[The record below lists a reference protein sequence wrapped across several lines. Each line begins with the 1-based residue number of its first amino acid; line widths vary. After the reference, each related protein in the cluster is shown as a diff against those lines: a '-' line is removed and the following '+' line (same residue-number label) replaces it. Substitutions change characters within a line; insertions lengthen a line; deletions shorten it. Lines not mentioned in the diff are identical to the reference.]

1 MSLHSDR
8 IDKSARTQVRTKEV
22 RVSSATPTV
31 VSQDDP
37 EPCCGQ
43 GGKCEWGVYYASV
56 LKGNSVDYEEISVPF
71 CENIQLCGI
80 LHEKHFTIENFLYK
94 SSVLG
99 YSNSVLATSSKK
111 IKHREL
117 P

>member
-1 MSLHSDR
+1 MSLHRDR
-8 IDKSARTQVRTKEV
+8 IDKSARTQLRTREV

-43 GGKCEWGVYYASV
+43 GRRCEYGVYYASV

-71 CENIQLCGI
+71 CESIQLCWI
-80 LHEKHFTIENFLYK
+80 LHEKHFTMENFLYK

-99 YSNSVLATSSKK
+99 YLNSILATSSKK
-111 IKHREL
+111 IKQREL